1 MTNTELANT
10 IASLKVQHLDCYHT
24 YFTKMGIGSIVTG
37 NRQREVL
44 KATDLYLQVLEYYY
58 NIPEL
63 KREDESPVHVGPELL
78 LHGDPPGRSGL
89 SAFRG
94 GRDPEKNG

>member
-1 MTNTELANT
+1 M
-10 IASLKVQHLDCYHT
+10 S
-24 YFTKMGIGSIVTG
+24 IGSIVTG

-63 KREDESPVHVGPELL
+63 KREDESPVTESEIEEIIAECTKLFNT
-78 LHGDPPGRSGL
+78 
-89 SAFRG
+89 FR
-94 GRDPEKNG
+94 DQYYA

>member
-10 IASLKVQHLDCYHT
+10 IASLKVQHLDCYHI
-24 YFTKMGIGSIVTG
+24 YFTKMSIGSIVTG

-63 KREDESPVHVGPELL
+63 KREDESPVTESEMEEIIAECTKLFNT
-78 LHGDPPGRSGL
+78 
-89 SAFRG
+89 FR
-94 GRDPEKNG
+94 DQYYA